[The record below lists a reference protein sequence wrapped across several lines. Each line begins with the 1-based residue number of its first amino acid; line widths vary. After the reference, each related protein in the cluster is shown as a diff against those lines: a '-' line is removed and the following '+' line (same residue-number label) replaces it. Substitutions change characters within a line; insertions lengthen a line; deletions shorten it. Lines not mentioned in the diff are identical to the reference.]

1 MTIQRFESGPRMSQ
15 AVTCGDMGYL
25 AGQTANTTVGAGVT
39 AQTQEILDTID
50 RLLALG
56 WGGPAR
62 AQPATPQAAPQATT
76 SHATTPERVI
86 NIYNW
91 SDYIDPRML
100 DAFTRETGIRVVY
113 DTYDNNEILETKL
126 LAGRS
131 GYDLVVPSGP
141 FLQRLIR
148 AQVFQPLDKA
158 KIPNLV
164 HAWPEV
170 AGRLAT
176 YDPGNAY
183 AVDYMWGTTGIGVN
197 LGLVRERLGAAQPLN
212 TWSLVL
218 NGGLLNKLK
227 DCGVMLLDSPEDLI
241 PSLLPAYGLKPDTK
255 RWDDITQ
262 VTDALFKVRGAVRKF
277 HSSEYIGG
285 LANGDL
291 CLAVG
296 YSGDVMQ
303 AKKRAEEAKN
313 DVDIAYYV
321 PREGALMWFDA
332 FAIPKDAPHPAEA
345 HAFIDYMMR
354 PEVAAAN
361 TNFVSYASGNAAAK
375 KFVKAEILGNPGIYP
390 DDATLQRLFVNTA
403 WDDRTQRFVTRA
415 WTRVRT
421 GR

>member
-1 MTIQRFESGPRMSQ
+1 MIRARTRRSRVAG
-15 AVTCGDMGYL
+15 AGLL
-25 AGQTANTTVGAGVT
+25 AGALA
-39 AQTQEILDTID
+39 A
-50 RLLALG
+50 LALG

-62 AQPATPQAAPQATT
+62 AQ
-76 SHATTPERVI
+76 TTPERVI

-332 FAIPKDAPHPAEA
+332 FAIPKDAPHAAEA

-390 DDATLQRLFVNTA
+390 DDATMQRLFVNTA

>member
-1 MTIQRFESGPRMSQ
+1 MRARTRRSRVAG
-15 AVTCGDMGYL
+15 AGLL
-25 AGQTANTTVGAGVT
+25 AGALVA
-39 AQTQEILDTID
+39 
-50 RLLALG
+50 LALG

-62 AQPATPQAAPQATT
+62 AQ
-76 SHATTPERVI
+76 TTPERVI